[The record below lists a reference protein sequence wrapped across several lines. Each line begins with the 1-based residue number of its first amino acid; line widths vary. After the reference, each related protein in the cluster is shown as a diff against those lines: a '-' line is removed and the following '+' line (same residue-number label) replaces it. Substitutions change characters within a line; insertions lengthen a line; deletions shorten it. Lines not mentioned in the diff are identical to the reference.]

1 MKPPSFEGST
11 NPLDAK
17 EWLSTME
24 TILDFMKVNDD
35 EKIIC
40 AAYVLRKETQER
52 DSLLVG
58 SC

>member
-17 EWLSTME
+17 EWLYLME
-24 TILDFMKVNDD
+24 TILDFMELNR

-40 AAYVLRKETQER
+40 AAYLLKKEAR
-52 DSLLVG
+52 YW
-58 SC
+58 